1 MLRIVHVWR
10 RELGAS
16 FGSPVAL
23 VSILT
28 FVALQTALLY
38 WIGYPVGPVPLPAL
52 WEGGQATLSVTFTW
66 QPLLLAFLVPALSMG
81 AWAEERR
88 AGTQELLFTY
98 PLRTFEVVVGK
109 WLSTWTLVIA
119 MLVLGT
125 LPLAWTVGGL
135 GDLDWGAVAAGL
147 IGACGLAAAYCAL
160 ALCCSALSS
169 EQLVAFLVG
178 ALVLGVLWAL
188 RLLVPVLPPELAE
201 PLNTLCP
208 ASHVLDSAAR
218 GVLDLRDGVYFAS
231 LVLVGLVLNTV
242 LVERRRWA

>member
-23 VSILT
+23 VSILV
-28 FVALQTALLY
+28 FVALQAALLY

-88 AGTQELLFTY
+88 AGTEELLFTY

-135 GDLDWGAVAAGL
+135 GDLDWGAVTAGL
-147 IGACGLAAAYCAL
+147 VGACGLAAAYCAL

-188 RLLVPVLPPELAE
+188 RLLVPVLPAELAE
-201 PLNTLCP
+201 RLNTLCP

-218 GVLDLRDGVYFAS
+218 GVLDLRDAVYFAS
-231 LVLVGLVLNTV
+231 LVVVGLVLNTV